1 MIKKYIPQPNKRE
14 YFTFLFLIV
23 EIVLF
28 SLLTDNFLSK
38 NNFISVIQNSAEIAL
53 ISIGMTMVMVQ
64 GGVDLSVGST
74 MGILAII
81 AGRMIESG
89 LNNIVILMVVVV
101 LGALMSSINGL
112 IVTRLKVPEIITT
125 IGTMNIWRT
134 VIFMMLGGR
143 WITGLQTSFSVLSTG
158 QVLGIPILLIII
170 LAFYGVFYYITIYT
184 KFGRHIYAVGSNND
198 SAVMIGINSDKT
210 KLMSYAVLGIM
221 VGLSSILY
229 ISRMGSVEMS
239 IGIDTSLQCIAAVTL
254 GGTSVNG
261 KGSKGTLLGTL
272 AGVFFISFLRN
283 GIVILGIPS
292 LLENTFI
299 GALIVGS
306 LLFDYF
312 VGKRSESKR
321 LRRLHNNLIL
331 KYSFRQNK

>member
-14 YFTFLFLIV
+14 YFTFIFLIV
-23 EIVLF
+23 EIILF

-38 NNFISVIQNSAEIAL
+38 SNFISVLQNSAEIAL
-53 ISIGMTMVMVQ
+53 ISIGMTMVMIQ
-64 GGVDLSVGST
+64 GGVDLSVGSM

-89 LNNIVILMVVVV
+89 VNNLAILMVVLV
-101 LGALMSSINGL
+101 LGSLMGSVNGL
-112 IVTRLKVPEIITT
+112 IVTKLQVPEIITT
-125 IGTMNIWRT
+125 IGTMNIGRT
-134 VIFMMLGGR
+134 AIFMMLGGR
-143 WITGLQTSFSVLSTG
+143 WITGLKTSISVLSTG

-170 LAFYGVFYYITIYT
+170 LAFYGIFYYITIYT
-184 KFGRHIYAVGSNND
+184 KFGRHMYAVGSNND
-198 SAVMIGINSDKT
+198 SALMIGINSDKI
-210 KLMSYAVLGIM
+210 KLVSYMITGAM
-221 VGLSSILY
+221 VGLSSLLY

-239 IGIDTSLQCIAAVTL
+239 IGIDTALQCIAAVTL
-254 GGTSVNG
+254 GGTSIKG

-299 GALIVGS
+299 GSLIILS

-312 VGKRSESKR
+312 VDRSREKRKAAK
-321 LRRLHNNLIL
+321 IA
-331 KYSFRQNK
+331 Q